1 MSKHLVLDDDVHGEL
16 LKRKAATGLNV
27 KDIGNAILRSLL
39 GQPQIP
45 QLLRR
50 KLIESGLITQS
61 KFDEALREAAAE
73 AAAYV
78 PTAADLIRVTKRD
91 TFTTGSWELKEL
103 MLDREIGIQVFKVW
117 TKDSRSRPF
126 PAHLHS
132 GTETLIVLA
141 GRVGVTSDNDLH
153 VIEAPDSFTIPSNTS
168 HAVAPLDRDTVLL
181 VTISPP
187 DDGLSL

>member
-27 KDIGNAILRSLL
+27 KDIGNAVLRSLIERPL
-39 GQPQIP
+39 LPE
-45 QLLRR
+45 LLRQ
-50 KLIESGLITQS
+50 KLVESGLMSESQ
-61 KFDEALREAAAE
+61 FDGIWREAIAE
-73 AAAYV
+73 AAERV
-78 PTAADLIRVTKRD
+78 PPASDLVRVTKRD
-91 TFTTGSWELKEL
+91 TLTTGSWELKEL

-117 TKDSRSRPF
+117 TKDTKSRPF
-126 PAHLHS
+126 SAHLHS
-132 GTETLIVLA
+132 GTETLIVLS
-141 GRVGVTSDNDLH
+141 GRVGITSENNLH
-153 VIEAPDSFTIPSNTS
+153 VVEAPDSFTIPSNTS